1 MSLVVSSRMIVSEI
15 VTVGQQPVDRQS
27 RATAR
32 TKPTVAEL
40 TPCHP
45 TQHARGAQQR
55 VGAGVHRCSQAAVD
69 RQSRQRS
76 CPQAAGRCCNSP
88 CVVQSAPWVRCLTH
102 SPVSRPKQQPQMI
115 PGTKSP
121 EGTMM
126 P

>member
-15 VTVGQQPVDRQS
+15 VTVEQQPSTVRSSNAQ
-27 RATAR
+27 
-32 TKPTVAEL
+32 TKPTVAGL

-55 VGAGVHRCSQAAVD
+55 IGAGVHSCSQATVD